1 MKSTEEKAREYAN
14 IVTQNNSV
22 DEKTKKLIESA
33 YCRGYAEARFDMK
46 KG

>member
-1 MKSTEEKAREYAN
+1 MKSTEEKAREYAKT
-14 IVTQNNSV
+14 VAQYNSV
-22 DEKTKKLIESA
+22 DEKTKNLIESA